1 MEEQRWSSS
10 SRSQPLGG
18 ADAWNGGREGLA
30 STAGEDS
37 EAVFFLFP
45 FLHLVF
51 AIQVNVLEDQID
63 GQTRRTEEVEKSLRE
78 RQTECRRLEELAAK
92 ERRERTA
99 QELRTGELKTEV
111 DHKPLLE

>member
-1 MEEQRWSSS
+1 MLGMEAEKDSLQLQVKIRKPFFSS
-10 SRSQPLGG
+10 
-18 ADAWNGGREGLA
+18 
-30 STAGEDS
+30 
-37 EAVFFLFP
+37 FLF
-45 FLHLVF
+45 FHLVF
-51 AIQVNVLEDQID
+51 VVQVNVLEDQID

-111 DHKPLLE
+111 DQKPLLK